1 MNKGKMEVA
10 VAYGNRITLFHLP
23 PSILCLI
30 FSKWLP
36 VHSLCFLDIAIAD
49 RNMRR
54 VFLEDVCGS
63 SEFEYDNNKMEI
75 DGANAY
81 TVVRWLDKRKIRG
94 ISQMKLEHINDEVL
108 KYVNVQSLDICY
120 SEITEA
126 GLSHLNEK
134 CSSLLQHLRIGN
146 CDIVMD
152 RGIRIIS
159 SFRLLSFLD
168 IGGRS
173 GITDEGIT
181 ILSESCLMLQHLILT
196 ACNKVTDIGME
207 KLSLGCTMLRTLDIS
222 WLVEVTDRG
231 MEFLS
236 KGCINLQS
244 LDLERCQLTD
254 DSITFLSQNCTML
267 QDLTLNSNI
276 YSEYSDKSMQELSRG
291 KFRNTLLSLAISG
304 CHNITDE
311 GIFSLSLGCKK
322 LQYLMLQECNK
333 ISDVS
338 LKYLSSSSNVHG
350 GCPDLQ
356 HLSLRQG
363 FGRSSDMSHYE
374 SPANITDAGI
384 HYLSNGCSTLQT
396 LDLGRCTLVTDQGLH
411 SLSRGCQLLQHL
423 DLEHCDK
430 VTDQGLSYL
439 AQGCRLLKY
448 FDCSIVYMVPLPGE
462 EYITDKGMEEL
473 CLGCTFLEYLNIS
486 GRTKLTKKSIDVI
499 ADSSNCTMLRH
510 LNIIGCGLDVED
522 IIGLIQNKKGCGV
535 QWRKTILGECDPCQ
549 PCKFEFYF
557 QPVYLQNQR
566 SILSSKQKN
575 LNAMKLDDHYIKHLV
590 KADRLLSLINS
601 DDDV

>member
-1 MNKGKMEVA
+1 MDGA

-49 RNMRR
+49 RDMRR

-94 ISQMKLEHINDEVL
+94 ISQMKLEQINDEVL

-120 SEITEA
+120 SNITEE
-126 GLSHLNEK
+126 GLRHLKEK
-134 CSSLLQHLRIGN
+134 CSLLQHLRIGN
-146 CDIVMD
+146 CAIVMD

-168 IGGRS
+168 IGGRC

-196 ACNKVTDIGME
+196 ACDKVTNIGME

-222 WLVEVTDRG
+222 WLVKVTDRG

-244 LDLERCQLTD
+244 LDLERCGELTD

-267 QDLTLNSNI
+267 QDLTLNSNRQ
-276 YSEYSDKSMQELSRG
+276 YSDKSMQELSQG
-291 KFRNTLLSLAISG
+291 KFCNTLLSLAISG

-311 GIFSLSLGCKK
+311 GIIFLSLGCKK

-338 LKYLSSSSNVHG
+338 LEYLSSSHVHG

-363 FGRSSDMSHYE
+363 FGSSRDMRYYE

-384 HYLSNGCSTLQT
+384 HHLSNGCSTLQT

-430 VTDQGLSYL
+430 VTDKGLSDL

-499 ADSSNCTMLRH
+499 ADSSNCTMLRQ
-510 LNIIGCGLDVED
+510 LIIIGCGLHAED

-535 QWRKTILGECDPCQ
+535 HWRKPVKGESDACQ
-549 PCKFEFYF
+549 PRKFEFYF

-566 SILSSKQKN
+566 SILSSKHKI
-575 LNAMKLDDHYIKHLV
+575 LNAVKLDDHYSAHLV